1 MEYIYYMDKMS
12 GVVNS
17 DVLFQC
23 FFNIQL
29 ADDKS
34 CAVDGETYDPF
45 TQSCNC
51 GSASSCAIRIG
62 KLNQL

>member
-1 MEYIYYMDKMS
+1 MS